1 MHIDE
6 LAACIIRLH
15 STCGA
20 APILSNTPAVLA
32 LYSRADPTDK
42 ITTVKVN
49 SSHSS
54 AQQHPQSH
62 PISRMRST
70 NFPVGFPCR
79 IEIHR
84 ARLCPLI
91 IQLSHQNGIVQSL

>member
-15 STCGA
+15 STCAA

-32 LYSRADPTDK
+32 LYSRTDPTDK
-42 ITTVKVN
+42 MTTVKVN
-49 SSHSS
+49 SSHNP
-54 AQQHPQSH
+54 AQQHPHPH

-70 NFPVGFPCR
+70 NFPVGFLCR
-79 IEIHR
+79 IEIRR
-84 ARLCPLI
+84 ARLCSLI
-91 IQLSHQNGIVQSL
+91 IQLSYQNGIV